1 MAGLPMQYPP
11 SIGDCWP
18 VGDYTR
24 TVFAIIA
31 KDATVEWR
39 TKTAFLSAVVF
50 AVLVLSILFF
60 ARDPTAVSSLDIAPG
75 ALWVTFTFAAM
86 VGLNRAFLLERE
98 NNAMEGLLLTPVPRS
113 AIFVGKMGGNLLFVA
128 LVELISIPLFVLFY
142 NVSLAARLPQLIAVT
157 AMATVAFV
165 AVGTLLSAMVVRT
178 RFAELMLPVLLL
190 PFLIPPVVA
199 AVQVT
204 ARVLAERPLSEMMG
218 WLKLLAAFDIA
229 FCVLSVLLFE
239 VTLDE

>member
-1 MAGLPMQYPP
+1 M
-11 SIGDCWP
+11 P
-18 VGDYTR
+18 VGDYAR
-24 TVFAIIA
+24 VVWAIIA
-31 KDATVEWR
+31 KDAMVEWR
-39 TKTAFLSAVVF
+39 TKTAFLSAMVF
-50 AVLVLSILFF
+50 AILVLSILFF
-60 ARDPTAVSSLDIAPG
+60 ARDPTAVSSLDVAPG

-98 NNAMEGLLLTPVPRS
+98 NGAMDGMLLTPIPRT

-128 LVELISIPLFVLFY
+128 LVEAISIPLFILFY
-142 NVSLAARLPQLIAVT
+142 NVSLAGRMPQLILVT

-190 PFLIPPVVA
+190 PFLIPPVVS

-204 ARVLAERPLSEMMG
+204 ARILAGRPLSEMMG
-218 WLKLLAAFDIA
+218 WLKLLAGFDIA
-229 FCVLSVLLFE
+229 FCVLTVLLFE
-239 VTLDE
+239 ATLDE

>member
-1 MAGLPMQYPP
+1 M
-11 SIGDCWP
+11 P
-18 VGDYTR
+18 VGDYAR
-24 TVFAIIA
+24 VVWAIIA
-31 KDATVEWR
+31 KDAMVEWR
-39 TKTAFLSAVVF
+39 TKTAFLSAMVF
-50 AVLVLSILFF
+50 AILVLSILFF
-60 ARDPTAVSSLDIAPG
+60 ARDPTAVSSLDVAPG

-98 NNAMEGLLLTPVPRS
+98 NGAMDGMLLTPIPRT

-128 LVELISIPLFVLFY
+128 LVEAISIPLFIVFY
-142 NVSLAARLPQLIAVT
+142 NVSLAGRLPQLILVT

-190 PFLIPPVVA
+190 PFLIPPVVG

-204 ARVLAERPLSEMMG
+204 ALILAGRPLSEMMG
-218 WLKLLAAFDIA
+218 WLKLLAGFDIV
-229 FCVLSVLLFE
+229 FCVLTVLLFE
-239 VTLDE
+239 ATLDE

>member
-1 MAGLPMQYPP
+1 L
-11 SIGDCWP
+11 P

-24 TVFAIIA
+24 AVWAIIA
-31 KDATVEWR
+31 KDARIEWR
-39 TKTAFLSAVVF
+39 TKTAFLSAIVF
-50 AVLVLSILFF
+50 AILVLSILFF
-60 ARDPTAVSSLDIAPG
+60 ARDPTAVSSLDVAPG

-98 NNAMEGLLLTPVPRS
+98 NGAMDGMLLTPVPRT
-113 AIFVGKMGGNLLFVA
+113 AIFLGKMGGNLLFVA
-128 LVELISIPLFVLFY
+128 LVEAISIPLFILFY
-142 NVSLAARLPQLIAVT
+142 NVSLADRLPQLILVT

-165 AVGTLLSAMVVRT
+165 SVGTLLSAMVVRT

-190 PFLIPPVVA
+190 PFLIPPVVG

-204 ARVLAERPLSEMMG
+204 ARILAGRPLNEMMG

-229 FCVLSVLLFE
+229 FIVVTVLLFE
-239 VTLDE
+239 ATLDE

>member
-1 MAGLPMQYPP
+1 M
-11 SIGDCWP
+11 
-18 VGDYTR
+18 GDYAR
-24 TVFAIIA
+24 VVWAIIA
-31 KDATVEWR
+31 KDAMVEWR
-39 TKTAFLSAVVF
+39 TKTAFLSAIVF
-50 AVLVLSILFF
+50 AILVLSILFF
-60 ARDPTAVSSLDIAPG
+60 ARDPTAVSSLDVAPG

-98 NNAMEGLLLTPVPRS
+98 NGAMDGMLLTPIPRT

-128 LVELISIPLFVLFY
+128 LVEAISIPLFILFY
-142 NVSLAARLPQLIAVT
+142 NVSLATRLPQLILVT

-190 PFLIPPVVA
+190 PFLIPPVVS

-204 ARVLAERPLSEMMG
+204 ARILAERPLSEMMG
-218 WLKLLAAFDIA
+218 WLKLLAGFDIV
-229 FCVLSVLLFE
+229 FCVLTVLLFE
-239 VTLDE
+239 ATLDE

>member
-1 MAGLPMQYPP
+1 
-11 SIGDCWP
+11 
-18 VGDYTR
+18 VGDYAR
-24 TVFAIIA
+24 VVWAIIA

-39 TKTAFLSAVVF
+39 TKTAFLSAMVF
-50 AVLVLSILFF
+50 AILVLSILFF
-60 ARDPTAVSSLDIAPG
+60 ARDPTAVSSLDVAPG

-98 NNAMEGLLLTPVPRS
+98 NGAMDGMLLAPVPRT

-128 LVELISIPLFVLFY
+128 LVEAISIPLFILFY
-142 NVSLAARLPQLIAVT
+142 NVSLAGRLPQLILVT

-190 PFLIPPVVA
+190 PFLIPPVVS

-204 ARVLAERPLSEMMG
+204 ARILAGRPLSEMMG
-218 WLKLLAAFDIA
+218 WLKLLAGFDIV
-229 FCVLSVLLFE
+229 FCVLTVLLFE
-239 VTLDE
+239 ATLDE

>member
-1 MAGLPMQYPP
+1 MA
-11 SIGDCWP
+11 
-18 VGDYTR
+18 DYAR
-24 TVFAIIA
+24 VVWAIIA
-31 KDATVEWR
+31 KDAMVEWR
-39 TKTAFLSAVVF
+39 TKTAFLSAMVF
-50 AVLVLSILFF
+50 AILVLSILFF
-60 ARDPTAVSSLDIAPG
+60 ARDPTAVSSLDVAPG

-98 NNAMEGLLLTPVPRS
+98 NGAMDGMLLTPIPRT

-128 LVELISIPLFVLFY
+128 LVEAISIPLFILFY
-142 NVSLAARLPQLIAVT
+142 NVSLAGRLPQLILVT

-190 PFLIPPVVA
+190 PFLIPPVVS

-204 ARVLAERPLSEMMG
+204 ARILAGRPLSEMMP
-218 WLKLLAAFDIA
+218 WLKLLAGFDIV
-229 FCVLSVLLFE
+229 FCVLTVLLFE
-239 VTLDE
+239 ATLDE

>member
-1 MAGLPMQYPP
+1 M
-11 SIGDCWP
+11 
-18 VGDYTR
+18 GDYAR
-24 TVFAIIA
+24 VVWAIIA
-31 KDATVEWR
+31 KDAMVEWR
-39 TKTAFLSAVVF
+39 TKTAFLSAMVF
-50 AVLVLSILFF
+50 AILVLSILFF
-60 ARDPTAVSSLDIAPG
+60 ARDPTAVSSLDVAPG

-98 NNAMEGLLLTPVPRS
+98 NGAMDGMLLTPIPRT

-128 LVELISIPLFVLFY
+128 LVEAISIPLFILFY
-142 NVSLAARLPQLIAVT
+142 NVSLAGRLPQLILVT

-190 PFLIPPVVA
+190 PFLIPPVVS

-204 ARVLAERPLSEMMG
+204 ARILAGRPLSEMMP
-218 WLKLLAAFDIA
+218 WLKLLAGFDIV
-229 FCVLSVLLFE
+229 FCVLTVLLFE
-239 VTLDE
+239 ATLDE